1 MLLKK
6 LGFQKFWWFC
16 GGGSVVMWCLIVI
29 LWMLIVIKKIRVSKI
44 LEVFSICIDLVNNKL
59 IDRFRS

>member
-1 MLLKK
+1 MV
-6 LGFQKFWWFC
+6 GFC

-44 LEVFSICIDLVNNKL
+44 LGVFSICIDLVNKKL
-59 IDRFRS
+59 LIERFRS